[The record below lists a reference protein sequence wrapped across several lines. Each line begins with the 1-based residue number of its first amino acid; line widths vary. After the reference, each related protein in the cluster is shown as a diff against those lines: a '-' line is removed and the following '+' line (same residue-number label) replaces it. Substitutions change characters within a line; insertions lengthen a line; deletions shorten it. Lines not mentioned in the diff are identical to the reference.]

1 MSIKVNSANYQNN
14 VDSLIPY
21 LDDYETFGG
30 MNNTELLN
38 FHFNEKIYQFDTH
51 VLEKEFI
58 CTLQYCDDCYQV
70 FLQRVIPGYTIT
82 GEHSEQHP
90 TTLSDSI
97 LVGVTN
103 SRSNTLIKKYLDEN
117 YNCIPLLYGGRYKKV
132 IISEDGSDHVKSFRE
147 PFRLALEF
155 KKPRN
160 EPALEPQQQTMPNA
174 QTYNSNNGCMG
185 CLWIVLIATIAAPLL
200 ALINI
205 FFNSTY

>member
-51 VLEKEFI
+51 VLENEFV
-58 CTLQYCDDCYQV
+58 CTLQYRDDCYQV
-70 FLQRVIPGYTIT
+70 FLQRIIPGYTIT
-82 GEHSEQHP
+82 GEHPEQHP
-90 TTLSDSI
+90 TTLSDPI

-103 SRSNTLIKKYLDEN
+103 SRSNSLIKKYLEEN
-117 YNCIPLLYGGRYKKV
+117 YTCIPLLYGGRYKKV
-132 IISEDGSDHVKSFRE
+132 IVGKDGDDHVKSFRE

-160 EPALEPQQQTMPNA
+160 EPAPKLQQQTTPPI
-174 QTYNSNNGCMG
+174 QVDKNNTGCMG
-185 CLWIVLIATIAAPLL
+185 CLIIVLIAIIAVPLL
-200 ALINI
+200 I
-205 FFNSTY
+205 FLNMIFNY